1 MNNPATSRQDI
12 QQKFSI
18 SNHYKPRHIKPTG
31 GNQLTVYSLPMEILY
46 HTIVGAAILAA
57 SPFILIR
64 MALSAT
70 FRSDILEHHRGGKS
84 LPSFSGCLWIHA
96 SSAGE
101 VRVAKI
107 FIDALKK
114 NGAHPPF
121 VLSTFTQ
128 TGYDLAKKENIEHV
142 FRLPLDFPLWLNP
155 VFDRLNPSKLILIEA
170 ELWPSLLRQCKRR
183 NVPVLLVNGRM
194 SQRSADRYRKIL
206 PFFRWIAGAISV
218 FSMRTQ
224 ADADRVLS
232 LGISSEKVRV
242 TGNVK
247 FDSRTSDAL
256 PIEKNP
262 SEKYP
267 WVVFGSTRP
276 GDEGPIMESVL
287 RLKKEMPDL
296 NIALAPRHVD
306 RCQEIESLIL
316 EYGVEYE
323 RHSQLS
329 QNLEDFRGAVILI
342 DTMGELNHYYA
353 RGIVAFVGGG
363 FNPRFGGQNIL
374 EPAALGLPVIYGKY
388 MHNFEE
394 EARLLKE
401 SGGGIQ
407 IENPNELHS
416 TLYRLL
422 TQPEER
428 KRRGQSAEE
437 TIRANQ
443 GAIQRNIKLI
453 NKTQTDKQTSA
464 ADC

>member
-1 MNNPATSRQDI
+1 
-12 QQKFSI
+12 
-18 SNHYKPRHIKPTG
+18 
-31 GNQLTVYSLPMEILY
+31 MEILY

-57 SPFILIR
+57 SPFILMR
-64 MALSAT
+64 MALSAA
-70 FRSDILEHHRGGKS
+70 FRSDILERHRGGKS

-101 VRVAKI
+101 VRAAKI
-107 FIDALKK
+107 LLDALKK
-114 NGAHPPF
+114 KDDPPRI
-121 VLSTFTQ
+121 VLSTFTR
-128 TGYDLAKKENIEHV
+128 TGYDLAKKENIENV
-142 FRLPLDFPLWLNP
+142 FRLPFDFPLWLNP
-155 VFDRLNPSKLILIEA
+155 IFDKLKPSQLILIEA

-194 SQRSADRYRKIL
+194 SERSAHRYRKIL
-206 PFFRWIAGAISV
+206 PFFRWIAGAVSV

-224 ADADRVLS
+224 ADADRVLA
-232 LGISSEKVRV
+232 LGISPQKVRV

-247 FDSRTSDAL
+247 FDASTGDSL
-256 PIEKNP
+256 PAQKTP
-262 SEKYP
+262 PPKYP

-276 GDEGPIMESVL
+276 GDEGPIMESVV

-296 NIALAPRHVD
+296 NVALAPRHVD

-316 EYGVEYE
+316 EYGVEFK

-329 QNLEDFRGAVILI
+329 KNLEETRGAVILI
-342 DTMGELNHYYA
+342 DTMGELNRYYA
-353 RGIVAFVGGG
+353 RATVAFVGGG

-374 EPAALGLPVIYGKY
+374 EPAALGLPVIYGKH
-388 MHNFEE
+388 MQNFEE

-407 IENPNELHS
+407 IDNPNELYP
-416 TLYRLL
+416 TLHRLL

-428 KRRGQSAEE
+428 KRRGQAAAE

-443 GAIQRNIKLI
+443 GAVQRNIELI
-453 NKTQTDKQTSA
+453 EQKTQP
-464 ADC
+464 